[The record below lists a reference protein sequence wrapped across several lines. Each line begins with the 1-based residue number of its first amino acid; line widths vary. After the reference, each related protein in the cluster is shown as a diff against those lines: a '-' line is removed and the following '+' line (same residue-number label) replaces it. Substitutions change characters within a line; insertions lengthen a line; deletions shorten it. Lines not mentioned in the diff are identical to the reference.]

1 MDKEV
6 TAEELRLIANM
17 GIYIQSREV
26 PEEAKKTIQAGKIK
40 GFTDVNPMFRI
51 KKLTEL
57 FGPCGIGWVCP
68 AERFWL
74 EKTDGGEVKAFC
86 ICQLR
91 YKTANGEWSEPV
103 MGIGGSSFVSKTKN
117 GLEVSDECY
126 KMAYTDAI
134 SVACKSLGIAADVY
148 WEKDRTKYDQQAEQ
162 AQRKET
168 KKREKSLLIKGSKL
182 WGQVVDYFAKRPDLD
197 TAEVIRDN
205 YDISDADLE
214 SICAEIDEKIEEII
228 SAEPE

>member
-1 MDKEV
+1 M
-6 TAEELRLIANM
+6 TAEELRLISNM
-17 GIYIQSREV
+17 GIYNQSREV
-26 PEEAKKTIQAGKIK
+26 PDEAKKKIEAGKIK

-68 AERFWL
+68 AEKFWF
-74 EKTDGGEVKAFC
+74 EKTDSGEVKAFC

-91 YKTANGEWSEPV
+91 YKISSGEWSEPV

-148 WEKDRTKYDQQAEQ
+148 WEKDRTKYDQQTEQ
-162 AQRKET
+162 VQRKET
-168 KKREKSLLIKGSKL
+168 KKREKALLVKGGRL
-182 WGQVVDYFAKRPDLD
+182 WCQVSEYFASRPGMDP
-197 TAEVIRDN
+197 EPVIREH
-205 YDISDADLE
+205 YDIADGDLADLLE
-214 SICAEIDEKIEEII
+214 EIEMKIENKIKLEDY
-228 SAEPE
+228 E